1 MSDSAVAGG
10 DQLVQVWP
18 GNIRMRESDETPF
31 LVLEETGGDRKLPI
45 AIGPAEAK
53 SIAFAMQQV
62 GVKRPMTHDA
72 LKQAIDALG
81 GTVVRI
87 VVAFQPDVNTFTA
100 DVVVNMPDGSDRHLD
115 WRVSDA
121 IALAVRCDSPPS
133 VLVPE
138 ALLAEPPPSLTV
150 PHWPDRV
157 RVRCSCGAWI
167 SAGQQL
173 PEADPAADHLEV
185 DLDCPSC
192 GERRHFRIE
201 RPPTPGP
208 AGH

>member
-1 MSDSAVAGG
+1 IKMRGADTLPLRLRHRLGTSPGETRGQRTAGPCG
-10 DQLVQVWP
+10 DPEMALKV
-18 GNIRMRESDETPF
+18 S
-31 LVLEETGGDRKLPI
+31 
-45 AIGPAEAK
+45 K
-53 SIAFAMQQV
+53 S
-62 GVKRPMTHDA
+62 G

-173 PEADPAADHLEV
+173 PEADPAADHLEA